1 MRFRTWGHATSN
13 SRATTYAAA
22 ASPCWEKI
30 WAIAIRARCCMTRP
44 AERCVSNACRAA
56 GSTSWPSKCATCA
69 RPAGVPLRS
78 NRSKGTT
85 RMAMEL
91 QVNTRRRIRV
101 LVVDDSALVRSL
113 LTRILGEDRDIEVV
127 GAAADAFVARDKI
140 KALRPDVLTL
150 DVQMPRMDG
159 LQFLRNLMRLRPMPV
174 VMCSSLTAHGAEVTL
189 AALEL
194 GAVDFITKPQIDL
207 EHELSAYA
215 GELIEKVKAAATARV
230 RPLVDEADPVS
241 GPSSTPTAGQARRP
255 PGTRG
260 SASQTSDHIIAI
272 GASTG
277 GTEAIR
283 QVLSRLPADCPGVVI
298 AQHIPRAF
306 SQQFATRMDGCSA
319 LSVQEASD
327 GALIQPGR
335 AYIAPGDRH
344 LLVERDGSHYRC
356 RLRDEAPINRH
367 RPSIDLLFTSMA
379 REL

>member
-1 MRFRTWGHATSN
+1 
-13 SRATTYAAA
+13 
-22 ASPCWEKI
+22 
-30 WAIAIRARCCMTRP
+30 
-44 AERCVSNACRAA
+44 
-56 GSTSWPSKCATCA
+56 
-69 RPAGVPLRS
+69 
-78 NRSKGTT
+78 
-85 RMAMEL
+85 MAMEL

-379 REL
+379 RELGEKGIGVILTGMGADGARGLQQMRANGAYTLAQDEASSVVWGMPGAAVALGAVDRVVPIEQIAAALLSTPPAPMLRGSAVS

>member
-1 MRFRTWGHATSN
+1 
-13 SRATTYAAA
+13 
-22 ASPCWEKI
+22 
-30 WAIAIRARCCMTRP
+30 
-44 AERCVSNACRAA
+44 
-56 GSTSWPSKCATCA
+56 
-69 RPAGVPLRS
+69 
-78 NRSKGTT
+78 
-85 RMAMEL
+85 MEL

-379 REL
+379 RELGEKGIGVILTGMGADGARGLQQMRANGAYTLAQDEASSVVWGMPGAAVALGAVDRVVPIEQIAAALLSTRPAPMLRGSAVS

>member
-1 MRFRTWGHATSN
+1 
-13 SRATTYAAA
+13 
-22 ASPCWEKI
+22 
-30 WAIAIRARCCMTRP
+30 
-44 AERCVSNACRAA
+44 
-56 GSTSWPSKCATCA
+56 
-69 RPAGVPLRS
+69 
-78 NRSKGTT
+78 
-85 RMAMEL
+85 MAMEL

-379 REL
+379 RELGEKGIGVILTGMGADGARGLQQMRANGAYTLAQDEASSVVWGMPGAAVALGAVDRVVPIEQIAAALLSTRPAPMLRGSAVS

>member
-1 MRFRTWGHATSN
+1 
-13 SRATTYAAA
+13 
-22 ASPCWEKI
+22 
-30 WAIAIRARCCMTRP
+30 
-44 AERCVSNACRAA
+44 
-56 GSTSWPSKCATCA
+56 
-69 RPAGVPLRS
+69 
-78 NRSKGTT
+78 
-85 RMAMEL
+85 MAMDM
-91 QVNTRRRIRV
+91 QANTRQRIRV

-174 VMCSSLTAHGAEVTL
+174 VMCSSLTAHGADVTL

-194 GAVDFITKPQIDL
+194 GAVDFITKPRIDL

-215 GELIEKVKAAATARV
+215 GELIEKVKGAAVARV
-230 RPLVDEADPVS
+230 RPLVDEADPLS
-241 GPSSTPTAGQARRP
+241 GRSSAQSAGGPARLRPAPS
-255 PGTRG
+255 RG
-260 SASQTSDHIIAI
+260 SATQTSDRIIAI

-306 SQQFATRMDGCSA
+306 SQQFAARMDGCSA

-344 LLVERDGSHYRC
+344 LLVERDGAHYRC
-356 RLRDEAPINRH
+356 RLQDEAPINRH
-367 RPSIDLLFTSMA
+367 RPSIDLLFDSMA
-379 REL
+379 RQLGEKGIGVILTGMGADGARGLQQMRANGAYTLAQDEASSVVWGMPGAAVALNAVDRVVPIEQIAAALLSPRTVPMPRGSAGS